1 MKCGLVELGGQR
13 REKLAMYV
21 KFEKFSSDLHYTLEA
36 SLSRGGAVRFILGLL
51 VIVRCPADDE
61 LGVELNQP

>member
-1 MKCGLVELGGQR
+1 MKCGLVELGGQRRR

-36 SLSRGGAVRFILGLL
+36 TLSRGGAVRFILGLL
-51 VIVRCPADDE
+51 VIVRWP
-61 LGVELNQP
+61 